1 MPWQHLSKVN
11 EDDMT
16 KENILI
22 KIQDILADQ
31 FEIERDSVTMQAK
44 LYDDLEL
51 DSIDAVD
58 LLVKM
63 KEFIPGKVDPEMFK
77 KARTIEDVVELLHPM
92 VQNS

>member
-1 MPWQHLSKVN
+1 
-11 EDDMT
+11 MT
-16 KENILI
+16 KEDILK
-22 KIQDILADQ
+22 KIQDILAGQ
-31 FEIERDSVTMQAK
+31 FEIERDAVTPQAK

-77 KARTIEDVVELLHPM
+77 KALTIQDVVDLLHPM
-92 VQNS
+92 VQKSL

>member
-1 MPWQHLSKVN
+1 
-11 EDDMT
+11 MT
-16 KENILI
+16 KEDILK
-22 KIQDILADQ
+22 KIQGILAEQ
-31 FEIERDSVTMQAK
+31 FEIEKDAVTPEAK

-77 KARTIEDVVELLHPM
+77 KARTIQDVIELLYPM
-92 VQNS
+92 VQKS